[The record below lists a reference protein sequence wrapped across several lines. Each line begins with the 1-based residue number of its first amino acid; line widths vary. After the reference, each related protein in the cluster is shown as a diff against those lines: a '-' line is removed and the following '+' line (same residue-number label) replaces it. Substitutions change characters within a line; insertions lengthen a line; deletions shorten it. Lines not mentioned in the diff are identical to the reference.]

1 MSLKPGVRIQGVSA
15 EIAFVMWIVAEVYR
29 DNSVPLVVTS
39 CVEGTHTRGS
49 EHYQGNAV
57 DLRTR
62 DIPADKVAHMR
73 DVLAQR
79 LGADF
84 QVILEGDHIHL
95 GYRPLTPISP

>member
-1 MSLKPGVRIQGVSA
+1 MSLKAGVRIQGVSTELTFA
-15 EIAFVMWIVAEVYR
+15 MWIVAEVFR
-29 DNSVPLVVTS
+29 DNNIPLVVTS

-49 EHYQGNAV
+49 EHYQGNAI

-62 DIPADKVAHMR
+62 DMPADKVKYVR

-84 QVILEGDHIHL
+84 QILVEKDHLHV
-95 GYRPLTPISP
+95 GYFPTAPIAP